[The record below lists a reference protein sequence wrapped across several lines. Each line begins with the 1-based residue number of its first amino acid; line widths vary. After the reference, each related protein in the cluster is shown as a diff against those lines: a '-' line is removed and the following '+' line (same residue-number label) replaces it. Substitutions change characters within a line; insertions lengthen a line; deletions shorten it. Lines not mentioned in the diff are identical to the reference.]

1 MYLPNSLRIILV
13 IIQSITWRTTVN
25 LIRVAT
31 FIMYLFG
38 LAMDGWIAV
47 LLASLPCLLECWYI
61 FKTLSLNNA
70 GWAVNNRRGRL
81 LSYPP
86 LCVIWSAGFDLEEVS
101 GLCCSGQTLCSLP
114 PLPSWAS
121 LGPNVWYIYDTSAEN
136 SLSLSFWSILMNSPF
151 FNFFFA

>member
-1 MYLPNSLRIILV
+1 MYLPNSLRIILM

-38 LAMDGWIAV
+38 LAMDRWIAV

-61 FKTLSLNNA
+61 FKNLSLNNA

-101 GLCCSGQTLCSLP
+101 GLCCSGRMLCSPTPPIFGLP
-114 PLPSWAS
+114 GSQCLIHLRHLSWKFIVPE
-121 LGPNVWYIYDTSAEN
+121 LLKHPYE
-136 SLSLSFWSILMNSPF
+136 LSFL
-151 FNFFFA
+151 